1 MCVLSHVQL
10 FVTPWTVARQI
21 PLSMG
26 FSRQEFQARMGGLPF
41 PSLEDLP
48 DQGLNSD
55 LLHWQTD
62 SLLLTTREAPD
73 IFGAPFL
80 IIPLL
85 FMKLEL
91 YFYRKYWNLTSIPF
105 SMTHSSLPRRGMAY
119 VVGKTGKKIWVLAA
133 YTSCFSI
140 WGGGLEDGLVGEMRQ
155 FPTLWACDWGW
166 LCHLNR
172 PTDSPLELVPI
183 SRLQCARADWA
194 SIF

>member
-55 LLHWQTD
+55 FLHWQTD

-85 FMKLEL
+85 FMKL
-91 YFYRKYWNLTSIPF
+91 
-105 SMTHSSLPRRGMAY
+105 
-119 VVGKTGKKIWVLAA
+119 
-133 YTSCFSI
+133 
-140 WGGGLEDGLVGEMRQ
+140 
-155 FPTLWACDWGW
+155 
-166 LCHLNR
+166 
-172 PTDSPLELVPI
+172 
-183 SRLQCARADWA
+183 
-194 SIF
+194 